1 MIGVKNGRFGVS
13 KASMLNDVL
22 LIWRFRSG
30 DSSALAKIYE
40 DHRHNLLRIA
50 MGLLNQTGAA
60 EDIVHDV
67 FVQLAQSPEKVR
79 LRGNLR
85 SFLATCIVNRVR
97 NANAAARRR
106 RTANLEEVGTVPS
119 DHSGPERWVIADER
133 MTKLNNALAQLPYEQ
148 REAVLL
154 HLQAGMRFR
163 DIARSQEV
171 SINTVQ
177 SRYRYGLQRLRSL
190 LDGEV

>member
-1 MIGVKNGRFGVS
+1 
-13 KASMLNDVL
+13 MLNDML

-30 DSSALAKIYE
+30 DSAALAKIYE
-40 DHRHNLLRIA
+40 DHRQNLLRIA
-50 MGLLNQTGAA
+50 AGLLNQTSLA

-67 FVQLAQSPEKVR
+67 FMQLAQSPEKVR

-85 SFLATCIVNRVR
+85 SFLATCVVNRVR
-97 NANAAARRR
+97 NANKAMQQRH
-106 RTANLEEVGTVPS
+106 TGGLEEAETVVSDRPS
-119 DHSGPERWVIADER
+119 PERWIIVNER
-133 MTKLNNALAQLPYEQ
+133 FAKLSDALAELPYEQ

-154 HLQAGMRFR
+154 HLQAGMKFR
-163 DIARSQEV
+163 DIAKSQGV

-177 SRYRYGLQRLRSL
+177 SRYRYGLEKLRSI

>member
-1 MIGVKNGRFGVS
+1 
-13 KASMLNDVL
+13 MLNDML
-22 LIWRFRSG
+22 LIWRFRLG
-30 DSSALAKIYE
+30 DSAALATIYV
-40 DHRHNLLRIA
+40 DHRQNLLRIA
-50 MGLLNQTGAA
+50 AGLLNQTSLA

-85 SFLATCIVNRVR
+85 SFLATCVVNRVR
-97 NANAAARRR
+97 DANKAAQRR
-106 RTANLEEVGTVPS
+106 RTGGLEEAEAVVS
-119 DHSGPERWVIADER
+119 DHPEPERWIIANER
-133 MTKLNNALAQLPYEQ
+133 FTRLNNALAELPYEQ

-154 HLQAGMRFR
+154 HLQAGMKFR
-163 DIARSQEV
+163 DIAKSQEV

-177 SRYRYGLQRLRSL
+177 SRYRYGLERLRSI

>member
-1 MIGVKNGRFGVS
+1 V
-13 KASMLNDVL
+13 ASMLNDML

-30 DSSALAKIYE
+30 DSAALAKIYAN
-40 DHRHNLLRIA
+40 HRQNLLRIA
-50 MGLLNQTGAA
+50 AGLLNQTSLA

-79 LRGNLR
+79 LQGNLR
-85 SFLATCIVNRVR
+85 SFLATCVVNRVR
-97 NANAAARRR
+97 NANKAMQLR
-106 RTANLEEVGTVPS
+106 RTGSLDEAVELAADSP
-119 DHSGPERWVIADER
+119 GPERWIIVNER
-133 MTKLNNALAQLPYEQ
+133 FARLSDALAQLPYEQ

-163 DIARSQEV
+163 DIAKSQGV

-177 SRYRYGLQRLRSL
+177 SRYRYGLERLRSI